1 MVNKITVQKEALS
14 NLEGLV
20 VHQKYFQ
27 ENEKLRLLDKGEN
40 KMEKLKAKEI
50 VERGI
55 SDMRR
60 SVEDC
65 NLDVLDRILLVS
77 DETRRG
83 LHSDKSINREE
94 YSIYNRQL
102 NELINKFQKNC
113 HCSKKQIY
121 LT

>member
-1 MVNKITVQKEALS
+1 MSPLFSDEVYIKEEADKDLRAIKSLLS
-14 NLEGLV
+14 ILEIFGR
-20 VHQKYFQ
+20 KMTIY
-27 ENEKLRLLDKGEN
+27 KGEN
-40 KMEKLKAKEI
+40 NMKNLKAKEI

-77 DETRRG
+77 DENRRG
-83 LHSDKSINREE
+83 LHSDKSINRDE

-113 HCSKKQIY
+113 HCSKK
-121 LT
+121 